1 MAADVDRTRRL
12 RRERDSEAA
21 WREWF
26 QTVYRRVYY
35 TIYRTTDGDRQ
46 QTEDLTQASIER
58 FLRYHALDKVASDR
72 EAVAYL
78 VRTAQRLH
86 ADDRR
91 RSTAHAADEPT
102 ARLLAEHDVNP
113 PADPLDLLELDL
125 LTGRLPPTDREVI
138 TYLRDGW
145 SIGDI
150 ARELGIAYTAAAV
163 RIHRAK
169 ARLRAI
175 ARQM

>member
-1 MAADVDRTRRL
+1 MDR
-12 RRERDSEAA
+12 
-21 WREWF
+21 
-26 QTVYRRVYY
+26 
-35 TIYRTTDGDRQ
+35 
-46 QTEDLTQASIER
+46 
-58 FLRYHALDKVASDR
+58 VANDR

-91 RSTAHAADEPT
+91 RSAAHAAGDP
-102 ARLLAEHDVNP
+102 AASLLAEEDVSRP
-113 PADPLDLLELDL
+113 PDPFDLLELDL
-125 LTGRLPPTDREVI
+125 LSSRLPPTDREVI

-150 ARELGIAYTAAAV
+150 ARELGISYTATAV

-175 ARQM
+175 ARQV